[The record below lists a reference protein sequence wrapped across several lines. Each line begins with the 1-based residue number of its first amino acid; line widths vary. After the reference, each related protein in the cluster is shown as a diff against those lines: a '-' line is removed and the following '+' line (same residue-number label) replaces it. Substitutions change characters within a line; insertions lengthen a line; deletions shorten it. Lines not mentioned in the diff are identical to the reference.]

1 MGGESFYDMEDFGRA
16 RKEWLQTF
24 QRLPGGIPSHDT
36 FNRLFQALD
45 PAAFAETFA
54 QWPPGS
60 FVLNGSPS
68 GEEIEAAARMGV
80 EALTDLR
87 QGLAGLMCGQEGEQG
102 AADQGEVGQE
112 VGVSAA

>member
-45 PAAFAETFA
+45 PAAFDETFA
-54 QWPPGS
+54 QWTQGLRQRLERE
-60 FVLNGSPS
+60 VVALDGK
-68 GEEIEAAARMGV
+68 AARR
-80 EALTDLR
+80 ATS
-87 QGLAGLMCGQEGEQG
+87 
-102 AADQGEVGQE
+102 
-112 VGVSAA
+112 SAPGPRRTA